1 MMATGEVMAI
11 ANSFEHAFMKAVQ
24 SIELGLETP
33 TLETLS
39 ALTDE
44 EVVEKL
50 HVRFRPLFCCV
61 RGHQARRVV

>member
-50 HVRFRPLFCCV
+50 HSLGLDLKRDDD
-61 RGHQARRVV
+61 